1 MFVVATGMFR
11 ETTIMFVV
19 ATGMFRE
26 TTIMFVVATGMF
38 PGNYHNVRG
47 DYRNVRGGHRDV
59 RSRRHC
65 GGVLASLAF
74 YLWIGFINITHLLD
88 L

>member
-11 ETTIMFVV
+11 ETTIMS
-19 ATGMFRE
+19 
-26 TTIMFVVATGMF
+26 VVATGMF

-59 RSRRHC
+59 RSRQCRRRHAIF
-65 GGVLASLAF
+65 LPEQPEQPEK
-74 YLWIGFINITHLLD
+74 IGIIQQKTAEFSG
-88 L
+88 

>member
-11 ETTIMFVV
+11 GTTIMFVV

-38 PGNYHNVRG
+38 PGNYHDVRG

-65 GGVLASLAF
+65 GVLASLAF
-74 YLWIGFINITHLLD
+74 HLWIGFINITYVLD